1 MSEKLIDQVTD
12 HVYLIDMEGMNVF
25 LIALPQS
32 LTLIDTSFPGTSAR
46 VFEAVRS
53 IGRDPVE
60 IRDILVT
67 HCHPDHAGGLADLTQ
82 ATGATAWMHPEDAQK
97 ARQGEA
103 FRPYETS
110 PGPRHRLFAEQV
122 IEQGPTTYQPAT
134 VDKEVEPGETIP
146 VAGGIKA
153 VGTPG
158 HTAGHLVFLWRG
170 DGGVLFV
177 GDAANNVE
185 GLDLSP
191 IYENL
196 DQGLKDLR
204 ALGDLEFDTACFAHG
219 APIVGGA
226 AEEFQNKWGKQ

>member
-1 MSEKLIDQVTD
+1 
-12 HVYLIDMEGMNVF
+12 MEGMNVF
-25 LIALPQS
+25 LIVLPES

-46 VFEAVRS
+46 IFEAVRS
-53 IGRDPVE
+53 IGRDPEE

-67 HCHPDHAGGLADLTQ
+67 HCHPDHAGGLAELKQ
-82 ATGATAWMHPEDAQK
+82 ATGATAWMHPADAQQTR
-97 ARQGEA
+97 AGEA

-110 PGPRHRLFAEQV
+110 PGLKHQLFTAQV
-122 IEQGPTTYQPAT
+122 IKQGPTTYEPAV
-134 VDKEVEPGETIP
+134 VDKEVEAGETIP

-158 HTAGHLVFLWRG
+158 HTAGHLVFLWQG

-177 GDAANNVE
+177 GDAAGNVE

-191 IYENL
+191 IYEDV
-196 DQGLKDLR
+196 DQGREDLR

-219 APIVGGA
+219 TPIVGGA
-226 AEEFQNKWGKQ
+226 AQAFRDKWGEG

>member
-1 MSEKLIDQVTD
+1 MTEKLIEQVTD
-12 HVYLIDMEGMNVF
+12 HVYRIDAEGMNVF
-25 LIALPQS
+25 LIALPES
-32 LTLIDTSFPGTSAR
+32 LTLIDTGFPESSAR
-46 VFEAVRS
+46 IVEAVRS
-53 IGRDPVE
+53 LGRSPEE

-67 HCHPDHAGGLADLTQ
+67 HCHPDHAGGLAGLKQ
-82 ATGATAWMHPEDAQK
+82 ATGALAWMHPEDAQ
-97 ARQGEA
+97 RVREGEA

-110 PGPRHRLFAEQV
+110 PGLKHQLFTAEV
-122 IEQGPTTYQPAT
+122 IEHGPTTYEPAT

-158 HTAGHLVFLWRG
+158 HTAGHLVFLWEG

-191 IYENL
+191 IYESVAR
-196 DQGLKDLR
+196 GLEDLR

-219 APIVGGA
+219 APIVGDA
-226 AEEFQNKWGKQ
+226 AQEFRKKWGKR